1 LSNLRAKARVVESDV
16 LVISLT
22 GNFASSKLWPLYDKK
37 VQDHNGAKHRDANVG
52 GYGHLI
58 ALDHSY
64 PSSFSHQN
72 VLTLRTFRS
81 KESTMKRSKIFL
93 FAGLL
98 ITALAVTTIL
108 RSTSAAAPGPSA
120 SGHGTVLLQNTQGK
134 TVRRQFSFSAKIRAD
149 GTVQG
154 SAILHN
160 PSFDPK
166 YDAQFNIT
174 CLQIVGNRAS
184 FGGSIRKT
192 TDPVFNDEFDAAFFT
207 VFDNGSSND
216 TISEVF
222 FDNVV
227 EPSTCQF
234 IGANDFPQIPIES
247 GSVQVRP

>member
-1 LSNLRAKARVVESDV
+1 M
-16 LVISLT
+16 
-22 GNFASSKLWPLYDKK
+22 KLIK
-37 VQDHNGAKHRDANVG
+37 VFV
-52 GYGHLI
+52 
-58 ALDHSY
+58 
-64 PSSFSHQN
+64 
-72 VLTLRTFRS
+72 
-81 KESTMKRSKIFL
+81 

-98 ITALAVTTIL
+98 IAALALTTML
-108 RSTSAAAPGPSA
+108 RSISAAAPKSSA
-120 SGHGTVLLQNTQGK
+120 SGHGTILLQDTDGK
-134 TVRRQFSFSAKIRAD
+134 TVRRQFTFSARIMAD

-192 TDPVFNDEFDAAFFT
+192 SDPVFNDEFDAAFFT
-207 VFDNGSSND
+207 VFDNGQPGAGND

-234 IGANDFPQIPIES
+234 IGADDFPQIPIES
-247 GSVQVRP
+247 GNVTVKP